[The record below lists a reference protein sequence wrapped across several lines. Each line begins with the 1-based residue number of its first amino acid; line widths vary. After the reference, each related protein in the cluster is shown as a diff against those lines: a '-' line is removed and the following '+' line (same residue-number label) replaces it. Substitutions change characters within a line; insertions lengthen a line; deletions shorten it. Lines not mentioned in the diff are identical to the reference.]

1 MAYHVK
7 ISGFDD
13 LYKTLNKSADGLT
26 GCMKRTVYAGAEVV
40 ADEVR
45 SSLNSALKGTGDGGL
60 QGALDVSKIK
70 AVGGDVYTRI
80 GFGGYDS
87 HPSKKYPEG
96 QPFSIIAAVLE
107 SGRSKQPGR
116 AKTHFFSNAINS
128 ARKKAKG
135 AMQEEFDKSFNKTIG
150 E

>member
-1 MAYHVK
+1 MGYRVK

-13 LYKTLNKSADGLT
+13 LYKALNESADGLT

-45 SSLNSALKGTGDGGL
+45 SSMNSAIKGTGDGGL
-60 QGALDVSKIK
+60 QNSLVVSKIK
-70 AVGGDVYTRI
+70 AVGGDVYTRV
-80 GFGGYDS
+80 GFGGYDN

-96 QPFSIIAAVLE
+96 QPYPIIAAVLE
-107 SGRSKQPGR
+107 SGRSGQSGR
-116 AKTHFFSNAINS
+116 ATHFFSNAIS
-128 ARKKAKG
+128 AARKKAKG